1 MKKQV
6 KKTEKVTKKMLKKA
20 EKNII
25 ENDENLNLDIFSQ
38 NLNDYVKMFQS
49 RNTK

>member
-1 MKKQV
+1 
-6 KKTEKVTKKMLKKA
+6 MLKKV

-25 ENDENLNLDIFSQ
+25 KNDENLNLDIFSQ

-49 RNTK
+49 MHSK